1 MEEHEAIVS
10 RLNKLSSLKNA
21 TNDAVVKRYID
32 IAFSTLNL
40 AAGFYERAA
49 EIEDL
54 NKISGLSESISQT
67 VMDLERI

>member
-32 IAFSTLNL
+32 IALSTLNL

-67 VMDLERI
+67 VMDLECL